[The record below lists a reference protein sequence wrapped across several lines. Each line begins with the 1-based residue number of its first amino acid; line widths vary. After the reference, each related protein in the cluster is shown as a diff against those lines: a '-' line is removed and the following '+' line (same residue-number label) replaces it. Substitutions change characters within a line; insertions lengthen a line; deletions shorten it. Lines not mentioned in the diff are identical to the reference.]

1 MVIIF
6 KKLKFFIKT
15 FLRIIYYIFSNERR
29 YLGLL
34 LLILYYKPKNILE
47 IGVYNGR
54 RSIQM
59 IEAAKIFK
67 SNIEYYGF
75 DLFEGL
81 SPKMLKNEASKK
93 PMSFAKIKKL
103 LEGHK
108 KSFLYKG
115 FTNKT
120 LKKFKKE
127 KKKIDFIFIDGGHS
141 VETIKDDYINSTKS
155 ASKKSIIV
163 FDDYYNPDLIDISR
177 FGSNKMYNQLKK
189 HSYYPKFLPFKD
201 KYYENGKIK
210 EIKMFFVINNKF
222 KSIKK

>member
-1 MVIIF
+1 MMIII

-67 SNIEYYGF
+67 NNVEYYGF

-93 PMSFAKIKKL
+93 PMAIT
-103 LEGHK
+103 EI
-108 KSFLYKG
+108 KSFWQVMKRY
-115 FTNKT
+115 FY
-120 LKKFKKE
+120 
-127 KKKIDFIFIDGGHS
+127 
-141 VETIKDDYINSTKS
+141 IK
-155 ASKKSIIV
+155 V
-163 FDDYYNPDLIDISR
+163 L
-177 FGSNKMYNQLKK
+177 Q
-189 HSYYPKFLPFKD
+189 
-201 KYYENGKIK
+201 IK
-210 EIKMFFVINNKF
+210 L
-222 KSIKK
+222 

>member
-1 MVIIF
+1 MIII

-67 SNIEYYGF
+67 NNVEYYGF

-93 PMSFAKIKKL
+93 PMAITEIKKL
-103 LEGHK
+103 LAGHEK
-108 KSFLYKG
+108 IFLYKG

-120 LKKFKKE
+120 LKKFVGE
-127 KKKIDFIFIDGGHS
+127 KKK
-141 VETIKDDYINSTKS
+141 
-155 ASKKSIIV
+155 
-163 FDDYYNPDLIDISR
+163 LILFS
-177 FGSNKMYNQLKK
+177 
-189 HSYYPKFLPFKD
+189 
-201 KYYENGKIK
+201 
-210 EIKMFFVINNKF
+210 
-222 KSIKK
+222 

>member
-1 MVIIF
+1 MIII

-54 RSIQM
+54 RSLQM

-67 SNIEYYGF
+67 NNVEYYGF
-75 DLFEGL
+75 DLFEDL

-93 PMSFAKIKKL
+93 PMAITKIKKL
-103 LEGHK
+103 LAGHEK
-108 KSFLYKG
+108 IFLYKG

-120 LKKFKKE
+120 LKKFIGE

-141 VETIKDDYINSTKS
+141 VETIKDDYINTVKS

-163 FDDYYNPDLIDISR
+163 FDDYYNPELIDISR
-177 FGSNKMYNQLKK
+177 FGSNKIYNQLKK
-189 HSYYPKFLPFKD
+189 QSYRPKFLPFKD
-201 KYYENGKIK
+201 KYRENGKIN
-210 EIKMFFVINNKF
+210 EIEMFFVINNKF
-222 KSIKK
+222 KS

>member
-1 MVIIF
+1 MIII

-67 SNIEYYGF
+67 NNVEYYGF
-75 DLFEGL
+75 DLFEDL

-93 PMSFAKIKKL
+93 PMAITKIKKL
-103 LEGHK
+103 LAGHEK
-108 KSFLYKG
+108 IFLYKG

-120 LKKFKKE
+120 LKKFISE
-127 KKKIDFIFIDGGHS
+127 KKK
-141 VETIKDDYINSTKS
+141 
-155 ASKKSIIV
+155 
-163 FDDYYNPDLIDISR
+163 LILFS
-177 FGSNKMYNQLKK
+177 
-189 HSYYPKFLPFKD
+189 
-201 KYYENGKIK
+201 
-210 EIKMFFVINNKF
+210 
-222 KSIKK
+222 

>member
-1 MVIIF
+1 MIII

-67 SNIEYYGF
+67 NNVEYYGF
-75 DLFEGL
+75 DLFEDL

-93 PMSFAKIKKL
+93 PMAITKIKKL
-103 LEGHK
+103 LAGHEK
-108 KSFLYKG
+108 IFLYKG

-120 LKKFKKE
+120 LKKFISE

-141 VETIKDDYINSTKS
+141 VETIKDDYINSVKS
-155 ASKKSIIV
+155 ASKKSVIV

-177 FGSNKMYNQLKK
+177 FGSNKIYNQLKK
-189 HSYYPKFLPFKD
+189 QSYHPKFLPFKD
-201 KYYENGKIK
+201 KYHENGKIN
-210 EIKMFFVINNKF
+210 EIEMFFVTNNKF
-222 KSIKK
+222 KS

>member
-1 MVIIF
+1 MIII

-54 RSIQM
+54 RSLQM

-67 SNIEYYGF
+67 NNVEYYGF

-93 PMSFAKIKKL
+93 PMAITEIKKL
-103 LEGHK
+103 LAGHEK
-108 KSFLYKG
+108 IFLYKG

-120 LKKFKKE
+120 LKKFVGE

-141 VETIKDDYINSTKS
+141 VKTIKDDYINSVKS
-155 ASKKSIIV
+155 ASKKSIII

-177 FGSNKMYNQLKK
+177 FGSNKIYNQLKK
-189 HSYYPKFLPFKD
+189 QSYRPKFLPFKD
-201 KYYENGKIK
+201 KYHENGKIN
-210 EIKMFFVINNKF
+210 EIEMFFVTNNKF
-222 KSIKK
+222 KS